1 MYPHNDSCG
10 LCQQTAREAEG
21 GRGGEIPNRLRA
33 GSESGPG
40 YSRPRHRALGRSA
53 VTTAARPHH
62 PGNGESPGPA
72 PDPTRRHRNGLAGG
86 AAPGPGTPPAGTA
99 RQRPPLHRQHG
110 GVSSRPLRRG
120 PALPD
125 SASSPP
131 PAPRPSAGRD
141 RRRPL
146 TPSRSR
152 HRCGAAGGERFA
164 ARAVAA
170 ALRGR
175 RKRGRRSRRREEP
188 LRARRAGAGRRTGPP
203 LTPPG

>member
-125 SASSPP
+125 SASPP